1 MLSVASF
8 NGFGTTP
15 VDLAAFA
22 PSIDFAHYGL
32 SRHSLQ
38 PAMSMHENIQ
48 SSKKSNKMVK
58 VSLLSDQCYT
68 HLVSLP
74 PAMFGTGSEII
85 QYQ

>member
-1 MLSVASF
+1 
-8 NGFGTTP
+8 
-15 VDLAAFA
+15 
-22 PSIDFAHYGL
+22 
-32 SRHSLQ
+32 
-38 PAMSMHENIQ
+38 MSMHENIQ

-58 VSLLSDQCYT
+58 VSVLSDQCYT